1 VHSANPP
8 FDSRFGTQA
17 AFGSGSWHVV
27 NIHDYDPI
35 KGTVKFSNQWGSHN
49 DFLSDEG
56 YPIDKLYKAMSE
68 SRLHKFMASDRGK
81 NALLAGKIVGGL
93 AAAGA
98 AAGLG
103 YGGAYFFLRDDR

>member
-1 VHSANPP
+1 
-8 FDSRFGTQA
+8 
-17 AFGSGSWHVV
+17 
-27 NIHDYDPI
+27 
-35 KGTVKFSNQWGSHN
+35 
-49 DFLSDEG
+49 
-56 YPIDKLYKAMSE
+56 MSE